1 MTRRFFLSI
10 IHRYAFKHM
19 PMFLA
24 FFSSGLFVLS
34 VFCLC
39 SVRFFF
45 VFLSWGLQAW
55 LMFCNVWVIFCFRG
69 KTTLLDPA
77 DPKASNGNS
86 SLCFGVSYGFYFRL
100 FFKNK
105 YLTNLWQLEMATT
118 ASALA
123 SSILYCSACMSPNV
137 CLEKGELVCV
147 ANVLLCALLM
157 CCQYM
162 EKGELVCVANVLL
175 CVLLMWCCVCC

>member
-45 VFLSWGLQAW
+45 VFLSWGLQA
-55 LMFCNVWVIFCFRG
+55 
-69 KTTLLDPA
+69 
-77 DPKASNGNS
+77 
-86 SLCFGVSYGFYFRL
+86 
-100 FFKNK
+100 
-105 YLTNLWQLEMATT
+105 
-118 ASALA
+118 
-123 SSILYCSACMSPNV
+123 
-137 CLEKGELVCV
+137 
-147 ANVLLCALLM
+147 
-157 CCQYM
+157 
-162 EKGELVCVANVLL
+162 
-175 CVLLMWCCVCC
+175 